1 MKLRTLFAAVCA
13 VRAARPL
20 PVRTIMKNR
29 TDMRM
34 RRIFCCLLAFAATA
48 ATGKNYTVTSPSGV
62 LSVTVAAGDTTTY
75 ALSVR
80 GVEVLRPSRIAMR
93 LKGGE
98 TLGDRARVV
107 KAASKRVSERIEAPF
122 YRQRAFTAEYERL
135 DLRMAGGYGIEF
147 RAYDDGVAYR
157 FYTMR
162 RDSLLIADEIAT
174 FAFAEDYP
182 LTIPYADRRQDI
194 YESSF
199 ESQYTREP
207 ASAVRGHEDRL
218 AFLPILADL
227 GERGR
232 LLLMESD
239 VEAYPGMFVSF
250 GDAEFG
256 LRGVF
261 PPRPAEIRLT
271 YSGEKRPV
279 RYGDAIARTAGAR
292 TFPWRVVG
300 YAADDVQLPVN
311 NMVYQLA
318 APNRIGDTEWV
329 RPGRATWDWWN
340 GVRLTGVDFR
350 AGINTQ
356 TYKYHIDFAARYGI
370 EYVLIDDGWYSY
382 EDRNLLHPVS
392 DVDVAELCRYGAERG
407 VRILLWSVGNTLLA
421 QAEEACSRYAALG
434 VAGFKVDFFDAQ
446 DQMIVEDIYRLA
458 EVTARHRLLIDFH
471 GMYKPTGLNR
481 TYPNV
486 VNFEGVFGLE
496 QLKWTDRDKA
506 DMPLNDVL
514 IPFVRMASGPMDYTQ
529 GAMINAAKADFRA
542 VDKRPM
548 SQGTRAHQ
556 VAMYAVYDSPLVML
570 CDSPSH
576 YLREEETTRFICSI
590 PTVFDSTRVL
600 AGRAGEYI
608 VVARERGGVW
618 YLGGLTSWQGRSVEV
633 DLSFLGE
640 GEWEARIFRDGVN
653 SDLSGEDYR
662 LETRTATRSTVWTV
676 DMAPGGGFAAILSP
690 RR

>member
-1 MKLRTLFAAVCA
+1 MK
-13 VRAARPL
+13 
-20 PVRTIMKNR
+20 
-29 TDMRM
+29 RM
-34 RRIFCCLLAFAATA
+34 FCCLFAICATTA
-48 ATGKNYTVTSPSGV
+48 ATCRNYTVTSPSGV
-62 LSVTVAAGDTTTY
+62 LRVTIAAGDTTTY
-75 ALSVR
+75 ALSVG
-80 GVEVLRPSRIAMR
+80 GVEVLAPSRIA
-93 LKGGE
+93 LQLEGGT

-107 KAASKRVSERIEAPF
+107 KATSKRVAERIDAPL
-122 YRQRAFTAEYERL
+122 YRQRAFSTEYERL
-135 DLRMAGGYGIEF
+135 DLRMAGGYGLEF

-157 FYTMR
+157 FYTTR
-162 RDSLLIADEIAT
+162 RDSLHIVDECVAFN
-174 FAFAEDYP
+174 FAGDYP
-182 LTIPYADRRQDI
+182 LTIPYADRRKDI

-207 ASAVRGHEDRL
+207 VSAVPTHEDRL
-218 AFLPILADL
+218 AFLPIMADL

-239 VEAYPGMFVSF
+239 VEAYPGMFVAC
-250 GDAEFG
+250 GGTEFG

-261 PPRPAEIRLT
+261 PPRPTEVRLT

-279 RYGDAIARTAGAR
+279 TYGGTIAHTAGTR
-292 TFPWRVVG
+292 TFPWRIVG
-300 YAADDVQLPVN
+300 YAADDTELPVN
-311 NMVYQLA
+311 DMVYQLA
-318 APNRIGDTEWV
+318 APNRIGDTEWI

-350 AGINTQ
+350 AGINTP

-370 EYVLIDDGWYSY
+370 EYVLIDDGWYNY
-382 EDRNLLHPVS
+382 ADKNLLHPVP
-392 DVDVAELCRYGAERG
+392 DVDIAGLCRYGAERG
-407 VRILLWSVGNTLLA
+407 VRILLWAVGNTLLE
-421 QAEEACSRYAALG
+421 QAEEVCAHYAALG

-446 DQMIVEDIYRLA
+446 DQAIVEDVYRLA

-514 IPFVRMASGPMDYTQ
+514 IPFIRMASGPMDYTQ
-529 GAMINAAKADFRA
+529 GAMINATKADFRA
-542 VDKRPM
+542 IDKRPM

-556 VAMYAVYDSPLVML
+556 VAMYAVYDAPLAML

-590 PTVFDSTRVL
+590 PTVFDATRVL
-600 AGRAGEYI
+600 SGKAGEYI
-608 VVARERGGVW
+608 VVARERDGVW
-618 YLGGLTSWQGRSVEV
+618 YLGGLASWQGRSVSV

-640 GEWEARIFRDGVN
+640 GAWEARIFRDGVN

-662 LETRTATRSTVWTV
+662 LESCTATRDTTWTI
-676 DMAPGGGFAAILSP
+676 DMAPGGGFAAILAP